1 MRRQPRN
8 TSSHRFKN
16 VRRSSGVPRLTGW
29 HTIWHIETR
38 TYNDLAQSE
47 KKNGPRDFCTGFPYQ
62 PIFFVTYKIFILLL
76 HLYNKLL
83 SSCCADVT
91 RSFVLQRNK
100 EKRELEKLWER
111 TTHHTVMADQSYTNS
126 EWWGYQD
133 HTIPPHKQHWNA
145 SFCCLKEEN
154 CTVIHNQSLF
164 QASLP
169 DTSSYQGYIIM
180 DR

>member
-47 KKNGPRDFCTGFPYQ
+47 KKTVPTTFVQAFLINQY
-62 PIFFVTYKIFILLL
+62 FVTYKIFILLL

-111 TTHHTVMADQSYTNS
+111 TTIRSWLINHTPTLSGGDIRITPSPLTNS
-126 EWWGYQD
+126 IGM
-133 HTIPPHKQHWNA
+133 
-145 SFCCLKEEN
+145 L
-154 CTVIHNQSLF
+154 LF
-164 QASLP
+164 VVWKKRIALL
-169 DTSSYQGYIIM
+169 YII
-180 DR
+180 RACSRRPLSQIYPATRVT

>member
-1 MRRQPRN
+1 MRRQLRT

-47 KKNGPRDFCTGFPYQ
+47 KKRSPRLLYRLSLSTN
-62 PIFFVTYKIFILLL
+62 IFVTYKIFILLL

-91 RSFVLQRNK
+91 QSFVMQRNK
-100 EKRELEKLWER
+100 EKRDFEKLWER
-111 TTHHTVMADQSYTNS
+111 TTIWSIIHQLWVVGISGSHHPPSQTALECFFLLS
-126 EWWGYQD
+126 ERRD
-133 HTIPPHKQHWNA
+133 
-145 SFCCLKEEN
+145 
-154 CTVIHNQSLF
+154 IHNQSLF
-164 QASLP
+164 QASPP
-169 DTSSYQGYIIM
+169 DTSSYQGYLIM